1 MHTVYIH
8 IDEHLDHDA
17 MRSLQGDL
25 SQLHHVSDV
34 EVSDKT
40 PHDILVEFD
49 EAHITPMAI
58 LREPG
63 RHGLHADVV
72 SA

>member
-8 IDEHLDHDA
+8 IDEDLDSDA

-34 EVSDKT
+34 EVNEKT
-40 PHDILVEFD
+40 PRDILVEFD
-49 EAHITPMAI
+49 EAHTSPMAI
-58 LREPG
+58 LRELG
-63 RHGLHADVV
+63 RHGLHADIM
-72 SA
+72 SG